1 MAKEPL
7 YHETARGRFGI
18 PGWWFGAPVVA
29 FAYVFVTP
37 RLLPDLVT
45 PPPALP
51 ANLAAPLRW
60 FVGLLLGVALMSVVQ
75 VILWLRRSKAH

>member
-29 FAYVFVTP
+29 FAYVLVTP
-37 RLLPDLVT
+37 RWLPDLVT
-45 PPPALP
+45 PPDALP
-51 ANLAAPLRW
+51 ANLTSPLRW
-60 FVGLLLGVALMSVVQ
+60 FVGLVLGVALMSLAQ
-75 VILWLRRSKAH
+75 LLLWLRAKTR